1 MNVKNNTQPLNG
13 ISFANFCSMLSFNAY
28 NLLFLWIL
36 IGLNSCNGITKDLS
50 KYPDTPYYNLSSPKI
65 INLSPT
71 LDEISGIA
79 YYAKDTSVFAIID
92 EAGILFKISLNNP
105 KNIKSWEFSKKRDY
119 EDLFLIDSVFYAL
132 VSNGDVVRIIFKNNS
147 LETYKINFPDA
158 SKKKNEF
165 ESLIKINDST
175 LALICKDCENDKKS
189 NVSSYLLNLNDTAE
203 PFKTYIDFSM
213 KELIAKTGMKGK
225 FKPSAAAIHPL
236 TGEIYLISS
245 IQKLL
250 LITDSEGNFKEVYK
264 LDPGIY
270 KQPEG
275 IAFTPQGDMII
286 SNEFAEIGAATLLLF
301 RNKKR

>member
-1 MNVKNNTQPLNG
+1 MLYFNG
-13 ISFANFCSMLSFNAY
+13 S
-28 NLLFLWIL
+28 NLLYLWIL
-36 IGLNSCNGITKDLS
+36 IALNACNGTSKS
-50 KYPDTPYYNLSSPKI
+50 HNKYPDTPYYNLSAPKI
-65 INLSPT
+65 IELSPS

-105 KNIKSWEFSKKRDY
+105 KNVNSWEFSKKRDY
-119 EDLFLIDSVFYAL
+119 EDLLLIDSFFYAL
-132 VSNGDVVRIIFKNNS
+132 VSNGDIVKIMFNENS
-147 LETYKINFPDA
+147 LETFKIDFPDA

-165 ESLIKINDST
+165 ESLAKINDST
-175 LALICKDCENDKKS
+175 LALICKDCEDDKKS
-189 NVSSYLLNLNDTAE
+189 NVSSYLLNLKDTSE

-213 KELIAKTGMKGK
+213 AELISKTGMKGK
-225 FKPSAAAIHPL
+225 FKPSAAAVHPL
-236 TGEIYLISS
+236 TGDIYIISS

-264 LDPGIY
+264 LNPEIY

>member
-1 MNVKNNTQPLNG
+1 MLYFNG
-13 ISFANFCSMLSFNAY
+13 S
-28 NLLFLWIL
+28 NLLYLWIL
-36 IGLNSCNGITKDLS
+36 IALNACNGTSKS
-50 KYPDTPYYNLSSPKI
+50 HNKYPDTPYYNLSAPKI
-65 INLSPT
+65 IELSPS

-105 KNIKSWEFSKKRDY
+105 KNVKSWEFSKKRDY
-119 EDLFLIDSVFYAL
+119 EDLLLIDSFFYAL
-132 VSNGDVVRIIFKNNS
+132 VSNGDIVKIMFNENS
-147 LETYKINFPDA
+147 LETFKIDFPDA

-165 ESLIKINDST
+165 ESLAKINDST
-175 LALICKDCENDKKS
+175 LALICKDCEDDKKS
-189 NVSSYLLNLNDTAE
+189 NVSSYLLNLKDTSE

-213 KELIAKTGMKGK
+213 AELISKTGMKGK
-225 FKPSAAAIHPL
+225 FKPSAAAVHPL
-236 TGEIYLISS
+236 TGDIYIISS

-264 LDPGIY
+264 LNPEIY